1 MNEQQLL
8 ELKLKINETEKKMES
23 LKEEFEQDY
32 DPDHAEIYEE
42 DIEDQEK
49 ILKGLQLEYKNA
61 FEKTKPIIKKRLNDL
76 LIKNN
81 FSEETIVKKKAQII
95 KTRSIIHRYRPR
107 NYKYLLEFL
116 FCKMYFKTL

>member
-8 ELKLKINETEKKMES
+8 ELKLKINETEKKIES
-23 LKEEFEQDY
+23 LKQDFEQDY
-32 DPDHAEIYEE
+32 DPDHAEIYEQ

-49 ILKGLQLEYKNA
+49 ILKDLQLEYKNG

-81 FSEETIVKKKAQII
+81 FS
-95 KTRSIIHRYRPR
+95 
-107 NYKYLLEFL
+107 
-116 FCKMYFKTL
+116 